1 MIIYNLREFKKI
13 TPKQYAAEKFRMQ
26 VELLKLQ
33 EDVIKNG
40 RKIAIIF
47 EGRDAAGKT
56 ATIQHFS
63 QYLIPEGMEYI
74 NFGVPTKSE
83 SKNWFKRY
91 ERKMP
96 KKGQICFFDR
106 SWYSRALIE
115 PTLGFCSQRQY
126 KNFMNKV
133 NHWEKDVIE
142 NGTEIIKFYLSIDQ
156 ISQQKRLRARQ
167 ESPIKYWK
175 FSETDA
181 QIINKYD
188 IFKLYKEQ
196 MFEKTSSSFCPW
208 VVINATNKRVA
219 RINAMHY
226 LLNKLDYDEKEI
238 LNPRKWS
245 SSIANYTFT
254 LEDQTF
260 ENLTYKQYQLLTKY
274 LG

>member
-1 MIIYNLREFKKI
+1 
-13 TPKQYAAEKFRMQ
+13 
-26 VELLKLQ
+26 
-33 EDVIKNG
+33 
-40 RKIAIIF
+40 
-47 EGRDAAGKT
+47 
-56 ATIQHFS
+56 
-63 QYLIPEGMEYI
+63 
-74 NFGVPTKSE
+74 
-83 SKNWFKRY
+83 
-91 ERKMP
+91 
-96 KKGQICFFDR
+96 
-106 SWYSRALIE
+106 
-115 PTLGFCSQRQY
+115 
-126 KNFMNKV
+126 MNKV
-133 NHWEKDVIE
+133 NDWEKDLIE

-181 QIINKYD
+181 RIINKYD

-196 MFEKTSSSFCPW
+196 MFEKTSSSLCPW

>member
-1 MIIYNLREFKKI
+1 
-13 TPKQYAAEKFRMQ
+13 
-26 VELLKLQ
+26 
-33 EDVIKNG
+33 
-40 RKIAIIF
+40 
-47 EGRDAAGKT
+47 
-56 ATIQHFS
+56 
-63 QYLIPEGMEYI
+63 MEYI

-83 SKNWFKRY
+83 SNNWFKRY

-133 NHWEKDVIE
+133 NHWEKDLIE

-181 QIINKYD
+181 RIINKYD

-196 MFEKTSSSFCPW
+196 MFEKTSSSLCPW